1 MSVDE
6 HVQRFKNW
14 INSKSNL
21 EIKKHQVDGIRWIF
35 KRELNPPL
43 GSPGGFLCDEMG
55 LGKTILML
63 GSIVCNLKQ
72 RTLIV
77 MPNSL
82 LAQWEEAIQRFLG
95 ESITPLV
102 YHGEVARDFTV
113 EQISR
118 YPIVITTYGMV
129 SKRKDETY
137 RSKLWE
143 LEWGRVIYDE
153 AHHLR
158 NKGTRL
164 YDGVMNHIRSEIKW
178 MVTGTPINNDK
189 SDFYNLCVIQG
200 MSKSFSLSAKQIR
213 QVVEDCVL
221 KRTKAQV
228 GIEMPELKENIV
240 DVYFETEKEE
250 LFAKNIHNLMS
261 FANVTTDNVDQI
273 ISSMGANLQ
282 SRFPVLML
290 MRQCCVYPRLAV
302 KYFMKKFR
310 KQSKSLDLKKNF
322 EKMTHSKI
330 NAVVQKIEENKNNG
344 KKKLVF
350 CLFIKEM
357 ERLQKVL
364 EKKGISC
371 GSVSGSTPKKMREQL
386 LRKPEE
392 GEESPD
398 VLIVQIQTACEGLNL
413 QHISEVY
420 FTTPHW
426 NPAVEDQAIAR
437 AHRIGQENDV
447 DVYRFICRFTTK
459 DDDHSITLDEYCMNI
474 QEKKREI
481 AKMIS

>member
-1 MSVDE
+1 
-6 HVQRFKNW
+6 
-14 INSKSNL
+14 
-21 EIKKHQVDGIRWIF
+21 
-35 KRELNPPL
+35 
-43 GSPGGFLCDEMG
+43 
-55 LGKTILML
+55 
-63 GSIVCNLKQ
+63 
-72 RTLIV
+72 
-77 MPNSL
+77 
-82 LAQWEEAIQRFLG
+82 
-95 ESITPLV
+95 
-102 YHGEVARDFTV
+102 
-113 EQISR
+113 
-118 YPIVITTYGMV
+118 
-129 SKRKDETY
+129 
-137 RSKLWE
+137 
-143 LEWGRVIYDE
+143 
-153 AHHLR
+153 
-158 NKGTRL
+158 
-164 YDGVMNHIRSEIKW
+164 
-178 MVTGTPINNDK
+178 
-189 SDFYNLCVIQG
+189 
-200 MSKSFSLSAKQIR
+200 
-213 QVVEDCVL
+213 
-221 KRTKAQV
+221 
-228 GIEMPELKENIV
+228 MPELKENIV
-240 DVYFETEKEE
+240 DVYFETEKGKE
-250 LFAKNIHNLMS
+250 LFAKISTLMS

-290 MRQCCVYPRLAV
+290 MSMLWGQFVTCRE

-310 KQSKSLDLKKNF
+310 KQSKSLDLKKTF

-420 FTTPHW
+420 FSLLLIGILLWKIRRLP
-426 NPAVEDQAIAR
+426 E
-437 AHRIGQENDV
+437 RIELVRKMMLMFTDLFLV
-447 DVYRFICRFTTK
+447 DSQLK

-474 QEKKREI
+474 QEKERNCENDFVKSCYKI
-481 AKMIS
+481 CWVVKFFYFMLLLFLLN